1 MKTGISIYLS
11 SPLQDIERTI
21 ERGAAAGARYA
32 FTSLHIPE
40 DGGAAY
46 ADKVRHVLSLLSA
59 RGIALIADVGP
70 RTCDLLGLERIEDLR
85 DLGLEYL
92 RFDYGFSAQRVAEL
106 SGVFRI
112 VVNASTVSSDEIA
125 SWREAGAD
133 VTRFAACHN
142 FYPKPYTGLALE
154 DIARVNLR
162 LAALGFEIMAFVP
175 GDANVRGPVFEGLP
189 TVEAQRGRASKVA
202 LNMLELAHGAD
213 CDIVL
218 VGDPDLSDA
227 GSAQFAQVSAGY
239 VDLQCELEPGYAYVR
254 GQIHHDRPDS
264 SVLIFRSQ
272 ESRTTLKPD
281 SVSTDAGAGLP
292 RKAGSIAVS
301 NSGYGRYEGEL
312 EIARVDLPKSA
323 FDERQQLH
331 CLGRDMARN
340 VHALVTGKI
349 DPWATIG
356 PSYEG
361 ASCGVCLRWP
371 IYIRRIPMTVLFVEY
386 PKCSTCK
393 KAKAWLDEHG
403 VEYIDRD
410 IVLDNPTADELATW
424 IAHSGLPVR
433 RFFNSSGMKYRELGL
448 KARLDAGMTDRE
460 CYELL
465 ATDGML
471 VKRPLL
477 VGDDFAIPGFR
488 ESAWAEALL

>member
-40 DGGAAY
+40 DGGA
-46 ADKVRHVLSLLSA
+46 VRHVLSLLSA

-70 RTCDLLGLERIEDLR
+70 RTCDLLGLGRIEDLR

-92 RFDYGFSAQRVAEL
+92 RLDYGFSAQRVAEL

-154 DIARVNLR
+154 DIARTNLR

-175 GDANVRGPVFEGLP
+175 GDANVRGPVFEGLL

-227 GSAQFAQVSAGY
+227 GWP
-239 VDLQCELEPGYAYVR
+239 QCF
-254 GQIHHDRPDS
+254 H
-264 SVLIFRSQ
+264 
-272 ESRTTLKPD
+272 
-281 SVSTDAGAGLP
+281 
-292 RKAGSIAVS
+292 
-301 NSGYGRYEGEL
+301 
-312 EIARVDLPKSA
+312 
-323 FDERQQLH
+323 
-331 CLGRDMARN
+331 
-340 VHALVTGKI
+340 
-349 DPWATIG
+349 
-356 PSYEG
+356 
-361 ASCGVCLRWP
+361 
-371 IYIRRIPMTVLFVEY
+371 RRIGGGRIHVVAQALQECGRTAAHFALPWHGCRCRCGACAQARGLLSDRQWLQGFV
-386 PKCSTCK
+386 PRLK
-393 KAKAWLDEHG
+393 G
-403 VEYIDRD
+403 MPDR
-410 IVLDNPTADELATW
+410 W
-424 IAHSGLPVR
+424 
-433 RFFNSSGMKYRELGL
+433 
-448 KARLDAGMTDRE
+448 
-460 CYELL
+460 
-465 ATDGML
+465 
-471 VKRPLL
+471 
-477 VGDDFAIPGFR
+477 
-488 ESAWAEALL
+488 

>member
-21 ERGAAAGARYA
+21 ERGAEAGARYA

-92 RFDYGFSAQRVAEL
+92 RLDYGFSAQRVAEL

-218 VGDPDLSDA
+218 VGDPIYPMRAGRSLLKFPPDTWTCNASLSPVMPMCA
-227 GSAQFAQVSAGY
+227 GRFITTGPTRA
-239 VDLQCELEPGYAYVR
+239 
-254 GQIHHDRPDS
+254 S
-264 SVLIFRSQ
+264 SSLGLRSH
-272 ESRTTLKPD
+272 
-281 SVSTDAGAGLP
+281 V
-292 RKAGSIAVS
+292 
-301 NSGYGRYEGEL
+301 
-312 EIARVDLPKSA
+312 
-323 FDERQQLH
+323 
-331 CLGRDMARN
+331 
-340 VHALVTGKI
+340 
-349 DPWATIG
+349 
-356 PSYEG
+356 
-361 ASCGVCLRWP
+361 
-371 IYIRRIPMTVLFVEY
+371 RRISRIP
-386 PKCSTCK
+386 C
-393 KAKAWLDEHG
+393 
-403 VEYIDRD
+403 
-410 IVLDNPTADELATW
+410 
-424 IAHSGLPVR
+424 R
-433 RFFNSSGMKYRELGL
+433 RMPEPACRERRGRSL
-448 KARLDAGMTDRE
+448 
-460 CYELL
+460 
-465 ATDGML
+465 
-471 VKRPLL
+471 
-477 VGDDFAIPGFR
+477 
-488 ESAWAEALL
+488 

>member
-1 MKTGISIYLS
+1 VKTGISIYLS

-92 RFDYGFSAQRVAEL
+92 RLDYGFSAQRVAEL

-154 DIARVNLR
+154 DIARTNLR

-189 TVEAQRGRASKVA
+189 TVEAQRGRA
-202 LNMLELAHGAD
+202 
-213 CDIVL
+213 CW
-218 VGDPDLSDA
+218 
-227 GSAQFAQVSAGY
+227 SA
-239 VDLQCELEPGYAYVR
+239 
-254 GQIHHDRPDS
+254 
-264 SVLIFRSQ
+264 
-272 ESRTTLKPD
+272 T
-281 SVSTDAGAGLP
+281 
-292 RKAGSIAVS
+292 
-301 NSGYGRYEGEL
+301 
-312 EIARVDLPKSA
+312 
-323 FDERQQLH
+323 
-331 CLGRDMARN
+331 
-340 VHALVTGKI
+340 
-349 DPWATIG
+349 
-356 PSYEG
+356 
-361 ASCGVCLRWP
+361 P
-371 IYIRRIPMTVLFVEY
+371 IYPMRAGRSLLKFPPDTWTCNASLSPVMPMCAGRFITTGPTRVSSSLGLRSHVRRLSRIP
-386 PKCSTCK
+386 C
-393 KAKAWLDEHG
+393 
-403 VEYIDRD
+403 
-410 IVLDNPTADELATW
+410 
-424 IAHSGLPVR
+424 R
-433 RFFNSSGMKYRELGL
+433 RMPEPACRERRGRSL
-448 KARLDAGMTDRE
+448 
-460 CYELL
+460 
-465 ATDGML
+465 
-471 VKRPLL
+471 
-477 VGDDFAIPGFR
+477 
-488 ESAWAEALL
+488 

>member
-11 SPLQDIERTI
+11 NPLQDIERTI
-21 ERGAAAGARYA
+21 EHGAAAGARYA

-46 ADKVRHVLSLLSA
+46 TDKVRHVLSLLSA

-92 RFDYGFSAQRVAEL
+92 RLDYGFSARRVAEL

-112 VVNASTVSSDEIA
+112 VVN
-125 SWREAGAD
+125 AGAD

-189 TVEAQRGRASKVA
+189 TVETQRGRASKVA

-227 GSAQFAQVSAGY
+227 GWAQFAQVSAGY

-272 ESRTTLKPD
+272 ESRTTHKPD
-281 SVSTDAGAGLP
+281 SVPTDAGAGLP

-312 EIARVDLPKSA
+312 EIARVDLPG
-323 FDERQQLH
+323 DER
-331 CLGRDMARN
+331 MN
-340 VHALVTGKI
+340 V
-349 DPWATIG
+349 
-356 PSYEG
+356 
-361 ASCGVCLRWP
+361 
-371 IYIRRIPMTVLFVEY
+371 
-386 PKCSTCK
+386 
-393 KAKAWLDEHG
+393 
-403 VEYIDRD
+403 
-410 IVLDNPTADELATW
+410 
-424 IAHSGLPVR
+424 
-433 RFFNSSGMKYRELGL
+433 
-448 KARLDAGMTDRE
+448 AGHITPEAM
-460 CYELL
+460 ELL
-465 ATDGML
+465 PFI
-471 VKRPLL
+471 KR
-477 VGDDFAIPGFR
+477 GFGVR
-488 ESAWAEALL
+488 FV

>member
-59 RGIALIADVGP
+59 YGIALIADVGP

-92 RFDYGFSAQRVAEL
+92 RLDYGFSAQRVAEL

-189 TVEAQRGRASKVA
+189 TVEAQRGRASR
-202 LNMLELAHGAD
+202 L
-213 CDIVL
+213 
-218 VGDPDLSDA
+218 LSICLSLHMA
-227 GSAQFAQVSAGY
+227 PIATLCWSA
-239 VDLQCELEPGYAYVR
+239 
-254 GQIHHDRPDS
+254 
-264 SVLIFRSQ
+264 
-272 ESRTTLKPD
+272 T
-281 SVSTDAGAGLP
+281 
-292 RKAGSIAVS
+292 
-301 NSGYGRYEGEL
+301 
-312 EIARVDLPKSA
+312 
-323 FDERQQLH
+323 
-331 CLGRDMARN
+331 
-340 VHALVTGKI
+340 
-349 DPWATIG
+349 
-356 PSYEG
+356 
-361 ASCGVCLRWP
+361 P
-371 IYIRRIPMTVLFVEY
+371 IYPMRAGRSLLKFPPDTWICNASLSPVMPMCAGRFITTGPTRVSSSLGLRSHVRSLSRIP
-386 PKCSTCK
+386 C
-393 KAKAWLDEHG
+393 
-403 VEYIDRD
+403 
-410 IVLDNPTADELATW
+410 
-424 IAHSGLPVR
+424 R
-433 RFFNSSGMKYRELGL
+433 RMPEPACRERRGRSL
-448 KARLDAGMTDRE
+448 
-460 CYELL
+460 
-465 ATDGML
+465 
-471 VKRPLL
+471 
-477 VGDDFAIPGFR
+477 
-488 ESAWAEALL
+488 

>member
-92 RFDYGFSAQRVAEL
+92 RLDYGFSAQRVAEL

-154 DIARVNLR
+154 DVARTNLR

-218 VGDPDLSDA
+218 VGDPDLRA
-227 GSAQFAQVSAGY
+227 GRSLLKFPPDTWTCNASLSPVMPMCAGRFITTGPTRVSSSLG
-239 VDLQCELEPGYAYVR
+239 LRSHVR
-254 GQIHHDRPDS
+254 S
-264 SVLIFRSQ
+264 LS
-272 ESRTTLKPD
+272 
-281 SVSTDAGAGLP
+281 
-292 RKAGSIAVS
+292 
-301 NSGYGRYEGEL
+301 
-312 EIARVDLPKSA
+312 
-323 FDERQQLH
+323 
-331 CLGRDMARN
+331 
-340 VHALVTGKI
+340 
-349 DPWATIG
+349 
-356 PSYEG
+356 
-361 ASCGVCLRWP
+361 
-371 IYIRRIPMTVLFVEY
+371 RIP
-386 PKCSTCK
+386 C
-393 KAKAWLDEHG
+393 
-403 VEYIDRD
+403 
-410 IVLDNPTADELATW
+410 
-424 IAHSGLPVR
+424 R
-433 RFFNSSGMKYRELGL
+433 RMPEPACRERRGRSL
-448 KARLDAGMTDRE
+448 
-460 CYELL
+460 
-465 ATDGML
+465 
-471 VKRPLL
+471 
-477 VGDDFAIPGFR
+477 
-488 ESAWAEALL
+488 

>member
-92 RFDYGFSAQRVAEL
+92 RLDYGFSAQRVAEL

-154 DIARVNLR
+154 DVARTNLR

-175 GDANVRGPVFEGLP
+175 GDAN
-189 TVEAQRGRASKVA
+189 
-202 LNMLELAHGAD
+202 
-213 CDIVL
+213 
-218 VGDPDLSDA
+218 
-227 GSAQFAQVSAGY
+227 
-239 VDLQCELEPGYAYVR
+239 VR

-272 ESRTTLKPD
+272 ESRTKLKPD
-281 SVSTDAGAGLP
+281 SVPTDAGAGLP

-312 EIARVDLPKSA
+312 EIARVDLPG
-323 FDERQQLH
+323 DER
-331 CLGRDMARN
+331 MN
-340 VHALVTGKI
+340 V
-349 DPWATIG
+349 
-356 PSYEG
+356 
-361 ASCGVCLRWP
+361 
-371 IYIRRIPMTVLFVEY
+371 
-386 PKCSTCK
+386 
-393 KAKAWLDEHG
+393 
-403 VEYIDRD
+403 
-410 IVLDNPTADELATW
+410 
-424 IAHSGLPVR
+424 
-433 RFFNSSGMKYRELGL
+433 
-448 KARLDAGMTDRE
+448 AGHITPEAM
-460 CYELL
+460 ELL
-465 ATDGML
+465 PFI
-471 VKRPLL
+471 KR
-477 VGDDFAIPGFR
+477 GFGVR
-488 ESAWAEALL
+488 FV

>member
-21 ERGAAAGARYA
+21 EHGAATGARYA

-92 RFDYGFSAQRVAEL
+92 RLDYGFSAQRVAEL

-218 VGDPDLSDA
+218 VGDP
-227 GSAQFAQVSAGY
+227 
-239 VDLQCELEPGYAYVR
+239 ELEPGYAYVR

-272 ESRTTLKPD
+272 ESRTKLKPD
-281 SVSTDAGAGLP
+281 SVPTDAGAGLP

-312 EIARVDLPKSA
+312 EIARVDLPG
-323 FDERQQLH
+323 DER
-331 CLGRDMARN
+331 MN
-340 VHALVTGKI
+340 V
-349 DPWATIG
+349 
-356 PSYEG
+356 
-361 ASCGVCLRWP
+361 
-371 IYIRRIPMTVLFVEY
+371 
-386 PKCSTCK
+386 
-393 KAKAWLDEHG
+393 
-403 VEYIDRD
+403 
-410 IVLDNPTADELATW
+410 
-424 IAHSGLPVR
+424 
-433 RFFNSSGMKYRELGL
+433 
-448 KARLDAGMTDRE
+448 AGHITPEAM
-460 CYELL
+460 ELL
-465 ATDGML
+465 PFI
-471 VKRPLL
+471 KR
-477 VGDDFAIPGFR
+477 GFGVR
-488 ESAWAEALL
+488 FV

>member
-1 MKTGISIYLS
+1 MRTGISVYLS
-11 SPLQDIERTI
+11 SPVQDIERTI
-21 ERGAAAGARYA
+21 EHGAAAGAHYA

-46 ADKVRHVLSLLSA
+46 ADKVRQVLSLLSS
-59 RGIALIADVGP
+59 RGISLIADVGP

-92 RFDYGFSAQRVAEL
+92 RLDYGFSAQQVAEL

-142 FYPKPYTGLALE
+142 FYPKPYTGLSLE
-154 DIARVNLR
+154 DVARTNLR

-189 TVEAQRGRASKVA
+189 TVETQRGRASKVA

-218 VGDPDLSDA
+218 VGDSDLSDA
-227 GSAQFAQVSAGY
+227 GWVQFAQVSAGY
-239 VDLQCELEPGYAYVR
+239 VDVRCELEPGYDYLR

-264 SVLIFRSQ
+264 SALIFRSQ

-281 SVSTDAGAGLP
+281 AVPSDFGAGLP

-312 EIARVDLPKSA
+312 EIARVDLPG
-323 FDERQQLH
+323 DER
-331 CLGRDMARN
+331 MN
-340 VHALVTGKI
+340 VAGH
-349 DPWATIG
+349 
-356 PSYEG
+356 
-361 ASCGVCLRWP
+361 
-371 IYIRRIPMTVLFVEY
+371 
-386 PKCSTCK
+386 
-393 KAKAWLDEHG
+393 
-403 VEYIDRD
+403 
-410 IVLDNPTADELATW
+410 
-424 IAHSGLPVR
+424 IAPEA
-433 RFFNSSGMKYRELGL
+433 M
-448 KARLDAGMTDRE
+448 
-460 CYELL
+460 ELL
-465 ATDGML
+465 PFI
-471 VKRPLL
+471 KR
-477 VGDDFAIPGFR
+477 GFGVR
-488 ESAWAEALL
+488 FV

>member
-1 MKTGISIYLS
+1 MRTGISVYLS
-11 SPLQDIERTI
+11 SPVQDIERTI
-21 ERGAAAGARYA
+21 EHGAAAGARYA

-46 ADKVRHVLSLLSA
+46 ANKVRQVLSLLSA

-70 RTCDLLGLERIEDLR
+70 RTCDLLGLKRIEDLR

-92 RFDYGFSAQRVAEL
+92 RLDYGFSAQQVAEL
-106 SGVFRI
+106 SRVFRI

-125 SWREAGAD
+125 SWREVGAD

-142 FYPKPYTGLALE
+142 FYPKPYTGLSLE
-154 DIARVNLR
+154 DVARTNLR

-189 TVEAQRGRASKVA
+189 TVETQRGRASKVA

-218 VGDPDLSDA
+218 VGDPDLPDA
-227 GSAQFAQVSAGY
+227 GWAQFAQVSAGY

-272 ESRTTLKPD
+272 ESRTTHKPD
-281 SVSTDAGAGLP
+281 SVPTDAGAGLP

-312 EIARVDLPKSA
+312 EIAQVDLPG
-323 FDERQQLH
+323 DER
-331 CLGRDMARN
+331 
-340 VHALVTGKI
+340 
-349 DPWATIG
+349 PWATIG

-424 IAHSGLPVR
+424 IARSGLPVR

-488 ESAWAEALL
+488 ESAWVEALL

>member
-92 RFDYGFSAQRVAEL
+92 RLDYGFSAQRVAEL

-218 VGDPDLSDA
+218 VGDPIFPMRAGRSLLKFPPDTWTCNASLSPVMPMCA
-227 GSAQFAQVSAGY
+227 GRFITTGPTRASSSLG
-239 VDLQCELEPGYAYVR
+239 LRSHVR
-254 GQIHHDRPDS
+254 RLS
-264 SVLIFRSQ
+264 
-272 ESRTTLKPD
+272 
-281 SVSTDAGAGLP
+281 
-292 RKAGSIAVS
+292 
-301 NSGYGRYEGEL
+301 
-312 EIARVDLPKSA
+312 
-323 FDERQQLH
+323 
-331 CLGRDMARN
+331 
-340 VHALVTGKI
+340 
-349 DPWATIG
+349 
-356 PSYEG
+356 
-361 ASCGVCLRWP
+361 
-371 IYIRRIPMTVLFVEY
+371 RIP
-386 PKCSTCK
+386 C
-393 KAKAWLDEHG
+393 
-403 VEYIDRD
+403 
-410 IVLDNPTADELATW
+410 
-424 IAHSGLPVR
+424 R
-433 RFFNSSGMKYRELGL
+433 RMPEPACRERRGRSL
-448 KARLDAGMTDRE
+448 
-460 CYELL
+460 
-465 ATDGML
+465 
-471 VKRPLL
+471 
-477 VGDDFAIPGFR
+477 
-488 ESAWAEALL
+488 

>member
-92 RFDYGFSAQRVAEL
+92 RLDYGFSAQRVAEL

-112 VVNASTVSSDEIA
+112 VVNASTVSSD
-125 SWREAGAD
+125 D
-133 VTRFAACHN
+133 
-142 FYPKPYTGLALE
+142 
-154 DIARVNLR
+154 

-227 GSAQFAQVSAGY
+227 GWAQFAQVSAGY
-239 VDLQCELEPGYAYVR
+239 VDLQCELELSYAYVR

-281 SVSTDAGAGLP
+281 SVPTDAGAGLP

-312 EIARVDLPKSA
+312 EIARVDLPG
-323 FDERQQLH
+323 DER
-331 CLGRDMARN
+331 MN
-340 VHALVTGKI
+340 V
-349 DPWATIG
+349 
-356 PSYEG
+356 
-361 ASCGVCLRWP
+361 
-371 IYIRRIPMTVLFVEY
+371 
-386 PKCSTCK
+386 
-393 KAKAWLDEHG
+393 
-403 VEYIDRD
+403 
-410 IVLDNPTADELATW
+410 
-424 IAHSGLPVR
+424 
-433 RFFNSSGMKYRELGL
+433 
-448 KARLDAGMTDRE
+448 AGHITPEAM
-460 CYELL
+460 ELL
-465 ATDGML
+465 PFI
-471 VKRPLL
+471 KR
-477 VGDDFAIPGFR
+477 GFGVR
-488 ESAWAEALL
+488 FV

>member
-92 RFDYGFSAQRVAEL
+92 RLDYGFSAQRVAEL

-189 TVEAQRGRASKVA
+189 TVEEQRGRASKVA

-227 GSAQFAQVSAGY
+227 GWAQFAQVSAGY
-239 VDLQCELEPGYAYVR
+239 VDLQVSLSPVMPMCAGRFITSGPTRA
-254 GQIHHDRPDS
+254 PS
-264 SVLIFRSQ
+264 SLGLRS
-272 ESRTTLKPD
+272 SRTT
-281 SVSTDAGAGLP
+281 A
-292 RKAGSIAVS
+292 
-301 NSGYGRYEGEL
+301 
-312 EIARVDLPKSA
+312 
-323 FDERQQLH
+323 
-331 CLGRDMARN
+331 
-340 VHALVTGKI
+340 
-349 DPWATIG
+349 
-356 PSYEG
+356 
-361 ASCGVCLRWP
+361 
-371 IYIRRIPMTVLFVEY
+371 
-386 PKCSTCK
+386 
-393 KAKAWLDEHG
+393 
-403 VEYIDRD
+403 
-410 IVLDNPTADELATW
+410 
-424 IAHSGLPVR
+424 
-433 RFFNSSGMKYRELGL
+433 
-448 KARLDAGMTDRE
+448 
-460 CYELL
+460 
-465 ATDGML
+465 
-471 VKRPLL
+471 
-477 VGDDFAIPGFR
+477 
-488 ESAWAEALL
+488 

>member
-1 MKTGISIYLS
+1 M
-11 SPLQDIERTI
+11 
-21 ERGAAAGARYA
+21 
-32 FTSLHIPE
+32 
-40 DGGAAY
+40 
-46 ADKVRHVLSLLSA
+46 LSLLSA

-92 RFDYGFSAQRVAEL
+92 RLDYGFSAQRVAEL

-227 GSAQFAQVSAGY
+227 GWAQFAQVSAGY
-239 VDLQCELEPGYAYVR
+239 VDLQCELESGYAYVR
-254 GQIHHDRPDS
+254 GRFITTGPIRAS
-264 SVLIFRSQ
+264 SSLGLRS
-272 ESRTTLKPD
+272 R
-281 SVSTDAGAGLP
+281 
-292 RKAGSIAVS
+292 
-301 NSGYGRYEGEL
+301 
-312 EIARVDLPKSA
+312 ARRLS
-323 FDERQQLH
+323 
-331 CLGRDMARN
+331 
-340 VHALVTGKI
+340 
-349 DPWATIG
+349 
-356 PSYEG
+356 
-361 ASCGVCLRWP
+361 
-371 IYIRRIPMTVLFVEY
+371 RIP
-386 PKCSTCK
+386 C
-393 KAKAWLDEHG
+393 
-403 VEYIDRD
+403 
-410 IVLDNPTADELATW
+410 
-424 IAHSGLPVR
+424 R
-433 RFFNSSGMKYRELGL
+433 RMPEPACRERRGRSL
-448 KARLDAGMTDRE
+448 
-460 CYELL
+460 
-465 ATDGML
+465 
-471 VKRPLL
+471 
-477 VGDDFAIPGFR
+477 
-488 ESAWAEALL
+488 

>member
-92 RFDYGFSAQRVAEL
+92 RLDYGFSARRVAEL

-154 DIARVNLR
+154 DIARTNLR

-189 TVEAQRGRASKVA
+189 TVEAHRGRASKVA
-202 LNMLELAHGAD
+202 LNMLELAHGPIATLCWSATPIFPMRAGRSLLKFPPD
-213 CDIVL
+213 TWTCNASLSPVMPMY
-218 VGDPDLSDA
+218 VGRFITTGPIRASSSLGLRSRARRLS
-227 GSAQFAQVSAGY
+227 
-239 VDLQCELEPGYAYVR
+239 
-254 GQIHHDRPDS
+254 
-264 SVLIFRSQ
+264 
-272 ESRTTLKPD
+272 
-281 SVSTDAGAGLP
+281 
-292 RKAGSIAVS
+292 
-301 NSGYGRYEGEL
+301 
-312 EIARVDLPKSA
+312 
-323 FDERQQLH
+323 
-331 CLGRDMARN
+331 
-340 VHALVTGKI
+340 
-349 DPWATIG
+349 
-356 PSYEG
+356 
-361 ASCGVCLRWP
+361 
-371 IYIRRIPMTVLFVEY
+371 RIP
-386 PKCSTCK
+386 C
-393 KAKAWLDEHG
+393 
-403 VEYIDRD
+403 
-410 IVLDNPTADELATW
+410 
-424 IAHSGLPVR
+424 R
-433 RFFNSSGMKYRELGL
+433 RMPEPACRERRGRSL
-448 KARLDAGMTDRE
+448 
-460 CYELL
+460 
-465 ATDGML
+465 
-471 VKRPLL
+471 
-477 VGDDFAIPGFR
+477 
-488 ESAWAEALL
+488 

>member
-11 SPLQDIERTI
+11 SPVQDIERTI
-21 ERGAAAGARYA
+21 ERGAEAGARYA

-46 ADKVRHVLSLLSA
+46 ADKVRQVLSLLSA
-59 RGIALIADVGP
+59 RGIALIADIGP

-92 RFDYGFSAQRVAEL
+92 RLDYGFSAQRVAEL
-106 SGVFRI
+106 SRVFRI

-142 FYPKPYTGLALE
+142 FYPKPYTGLSLE
-154 DIARVNLR
+154 DVARTNLR

-202 LNMLELAHGAD
+202 LNMLKLAHGAD

-227 GSAQFAQVSAGY
+227 GWAQFAQVSAGY
-239 VDLQCELEPGYAYVR
+239 VDVRCELEPGYSYLR

-264 SVLIFRSQ
+264 SAHIFRSQ

-281 SVSTDAGAGLP
+281 AVPSDSGAGLP
-292 RKAGSIAVS
+292 RGMGSIAVS

-312 EIARVDLPKSA
+312 EIARVDLPG
-323 FDERQQLH
+323 DER
-331 CLGRDMARN
+331 MN
-340 VHALVTGKI
+340 V
-349 DPWATIG
+349 
-356 PSYEG
+356 
-361 ASCGVCLRWP
+361 
-371 IYIRRIPMTVLFVEY
+371 
-386 PKCSTCK
+386 
-393 KAKAWLDEHG
+393 
-403 VEYIDRD
+403 
-410 IVLDNPTADELATW
+410 
-424 IAHSGLPVR
+424 
-433 RFFNSSGMKYRELGL
+433 
-448 KARLDAGMTDRE
+448 AGHITPEAM
-460 CYELL
+460 ELL
-465 ATDGML
+465 PFI
-471 VKRPLL
+471 KR
-477 VGDDFAIPGFR
+477 GFGVR
-488 ESAWAEALL
+488 FV

>member
-21 ERGAAAGARYA
+21 EHGAAAGARYA

-92 RFDYGFSAQRVAEL
+92 RLDYGFSAQRVAEL
-106 SGVFRI
+106 SGVFHI

-202 LNMLELAHGAD
+202 LNMLNDADAGCDLVRAARKLTEHGARLVLGCRLAQNLAVKGDDGVGRDRQLIGLGILGSNGSRLGACQALDKCERGLAVEGSLVDFCGNHANVIPCLAH
-213 CDIVL
+213 
-218 VGDPDLSDA
+218 
-227 GSAQFAQVSAGY
+227 Q
-239 VDLQCELEPGYAYVR
+239 
-254 GQIHHDRPDS
+254 
-264 SVLIFRSQ
+264 
-272 ESRTTLKPD
+272 
-281 SVSTDAGAGLP
+281 
-292 RKAGSIAVS
+292 
-301 NSGYGRYEGEL
+301 
-312 EIARVDLPKSA
+312 
-323 FDERQQLH
+323 
-331 CLGRDMARN
+331 
-340 VHALVTGKI
+340 
-349 DPWATIG
+349 
-356 PSYEG
+356 
-361 ASCGVCLRWP
+361 
-371 IYIRRIPMTVLFVEY
+371 
-386 PKCSTCK
+386 
-393 KAKAWLDEHG
+393 
-403 VEYIDRD
+403 
-410 IVLDNPTADELATW
+410 
-424 IAHSGLPVR
+424 
-433 RFFNSSGMKYRELGL
+433 
-448 KARLDAGMTDRE
+448 LDAAR
-460 CYELL
+460 
-465 ATDGML
+465 
-471 VKRPLL
+471 
-477 VGDDFAIPGFR
+477 
-488 ESAWAEALL
+488 

>member
-1 MKTGISIYLS
+1 MKTGISIYPS

-92 RFDYGFSAQRVAEL
+92 RLDYGFSAQRVAEL

-154 DIARVNLR
+154 DVARTNLR

-227 GSAQFAQVSAGY
+227 GWARLLKFPPDTWTCNASLSPVMPMCAGRFITTGPTRVSSSLG
-239 VDLQCELEPGYAYVR
+239 LRSHVR
-254 GQIHHDRPDS
+254 S
-264 SVLIFRSQ
+264 LS
-272 ESRTTLKPD
+272 
-281 SVSTDAGAGLP
+281 
-292 RKAGSIAVS
+292 
-301 NSGYGRYEGEL
+301 
-312 EIARVDLPKSA
+312 
-323 FDERQQLH
+323 
-331 CLGRDMARN
+331 
-340 VHALVTGKI
+340 
-349 DPWATIG
+349 
-356 PSYEG
+356 
-361 ASCGVCLRWP
+361 
-371 IYIRRIPMTVLFVEY
+371 RIP
-386 PKCSTCK
+386 C
-393 KAKAWLDEHG
+393 
-403 VEYIDRD
+403 
-410 IVLDNPTADELATW
+410 
-424 IAHSGLPVR
+424 R
-433 RFFNSSGMKYRELGL
+433 RMPEPACRERRGRSL
-448 KARLDAGMTDRE
+448 
-460 CYELL
+460 
-465 ATDGML
+465 
-471 VKRPLL
+471 
-477 VGDDFAIPGFR
+477 
-488 ESAWAEALL
+488 